1 MKISNDESARAA
13 QTTSAQI
20 APAQP
25 PVSLGGLHAQKDGYK
40 GVPTATPAAHVEIS
54 AQAQALSASKAEAAQ
69 YLPAVQ
75 AAPETRDDLVTKLKA
90 QVEGGTY
97 HVKGAD
103 IAEQI
108 LRRSAADRLQ

>member
-1 MKISNDESARAA
+1 MKISNDESTRAS
-13 QTTSAQI
+13 QV

-25 PVSLGGLHAQKDGYK
+25 PVSLDSLQPYATGHK
-40 GVPTATPAAHVEIS
+40 GVPVSTPAAHVEIS
-54 AQAQALSASKAEAAQ
+54 AQALALSASKAEAAQ

-90 QVEGGTY
+90 QVESGTY
-97 HVKGAD
+97 HVKGTD

>member
-1 MKISNDESARAA
+1 MKISNDESARAG
-13 QTTSAQI
+13 QI

-25 PVSLGGLHAQKDGYK
+25 PVSLSSLDANKDGHK
-40 GVPTATPAAHVEIS
+40 GVPSATPAAQVEIS
-54 AQAQALSASKAEAAQ
+54 AQAQALSASKAEAAL

-90 QVEGGTY
+90 QVESGTY
-97 HVKGAD
+97 HVKGTD